1 LISKSIRGVLLAL
14 IGGCIPPKNINGN
27 SGTGPETYA
36 NGMGGKISPPFI
48 PYGRKRLIELAW
60 LRDMYTKA
68 TCGRLVYKYVKNVN
82 TCPML
87 DGNMKRA
94 QTMVMALACLLV
106 IMVVAEHY
114 V

>member
-1 LISKSIRGVLLAL
+1 MEIPGLVQKHTPTVWGVKY
-14 IGGCIPPKNINGN
+14 P
-27 SGTGPETYA
+27 
-36 NGMGGKISPPFI
+36 PPFI